1 MGVQEHIVSDGDS
14 KLSLL
19 IREGGEK
26 DTSLRAAHGHQQL
39 LQEPGAVSL
48 ARILP
53 SLWVL
58 PTK

>member
-1 MGVQEHIVSDGDS
+1 M
-14 KLSLL
+14 SLL
-19 IREGGEK
+19 ISEGGEK

-39 LQEPGAVSL
+39 LQEPGAVLL

-58 PTK
+58 PTR

>member
-1 MGVQEHIVSDGDS
+1 MGMQGHIVSDEGG

-19 IREGGEK
+19 ISEGGEK

-48 ARILP
+48 ARVLP
-53 SLWVL
+53 SLRVL
-58 PTK
+58 STK